1 MNHIVKIA
9 GIAIL
14 IAGILLIGSNALAQ
28 NVPAASSPVC
38 VYCGAAL
45 PNGVHAPNCPY
56 NTASLTKT
64 KVSIAPALDIK
75 TMVVGSIFQSL
86 LSSMLNSSP
95 VDDKKSQ
102 EAAQMEANLAAMHAA
117 KMKRYNDSV
126 AQVEYEKMMA
136 TYKQL
141 EGSQEVTTKTLSNTN
156 LDFKT
161 LNGDAEALSA
171 NARHQFERGI
181 KIPVA
186 DSSSQHQATGFFGDT
201 MPMTDIQT
209 LVEPENN
216 PDVVDLRQSKQ
227 YVAAQIK
234 SDSLNIVTLL
244 RKDEA
249 KENGE
254 PIIQKPDCVKLK
266 GLLNAYTRQRSE
278 FQKTILL
285 SNSQLDIWEAK
296 NRNALVN
303 AAKDG
308 IDYFIG
314 EILDALKNRGEIADK
329 YQMVLDNNVNQM
341 MGEGIDVTKIQN
353 EIAQLRKISA
363 RGQTADFLNSL
374 KDWNTFMKDGLS
386 SLIGEL
392 SESNKDVSGI
402 LEDPM
407 MKKYFEP
414 ESSKLNTLLDIS

>member
-1 MNHIVKIA
+1 
-9 GIAIL
+9 
-14 IAGILLIGSNALAQ
+14 
-28 NVPAASSPVC
+28 
-38 VYCGAAL
+38 
-45 PNGVHAPNCPY
+45 
-56 NTASLTKT
+56 
-64 KVSIAPALDIK
+64 
-75 TMVVGSIFQSL
+75 
-86 LSSMLNSSP
+86 
-95 VDDKKSQ
+95 
-102 EAAQMEANLAAMHAA
+102 
-117 KMKRYNDSV
+117 
-126 AQVEYEKMMA
+126 
-136 TYKQL
+136 
-141 EGSQEVTTKTLSNTN
+141 
-156 LDFKT
+156 
-161 LNGDAEALSA
+161 
-171 NARHQFERGI
+171 FERGI

-254 PIIQKPDCVKLK
+254 PIIQKPDCIKLK

-285 SNSQLDIWEAK
+285 SNSQLDIWEAQ

-314 EILDALKNRGEIADK
+314 AILDALKNRGEIADK

-363 RGQTADFLNSL
+363 RGQTADFLSNL

-414 ESSKLNTLLDIS
+414 ESSKLNTLLDISKIVASNGIWGKWVEKRMPLVAGIEFAIKETYNATDWILSYKRMAEAQKINGGVMDTAKYIQQNIDNTYSALKDCP